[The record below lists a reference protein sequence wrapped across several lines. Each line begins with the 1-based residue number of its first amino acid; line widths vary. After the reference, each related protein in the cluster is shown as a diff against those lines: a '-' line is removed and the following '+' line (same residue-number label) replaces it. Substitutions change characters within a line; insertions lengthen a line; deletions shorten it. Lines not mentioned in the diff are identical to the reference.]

1 MNRAKESGM
10 QAAIIHE
17 IGGTPRAEDV
27 PAPTPGED
35 EVLLRVLAAPI
46 NAIDKSR
53 VAGTHYS
60 RPRLPSIAGWLGAGE
75 LDDGRR
81 VLFMYMDAGSMAE
94 HVAAAEKRLIP
105 IPDGIDPAVAAA
117 AFNPGMSA
125 WWAVNQRGPV
135 EPGSTVLIQ
144 GATGVTGKLAVQL
157 ARLRGA
163 GRIVGTGR
171 NPAALAELLEL
182 GADAVI
188 RVDQPDQELAAA
200 YREQAGDGWDLVI
213 DYLWGHPTEVLIE
226 TLIRRDAEGRSLRT
240 RLVEVGAMAGPD
252 VALPAAALRS
262 AGLEIVG
269 MGTGTG
275 AGRDQ
280 VTAAIAEF
288 YELVRTGAV
297 RVDIERVPLAQVAD
311 VWHREHGGRRLVLIP

>member
-1 MNRAKESGM
+1 MK
-10 QAAIIHE
+10 AAVIHE
-17 IGGTPRAEDV
+17 IGGTPRAEDTAT
-27 PAPTPGED
+27 PAPGPG

-46 NAIDKSR
+46 NAVDKSR

-60 RPRLPSIAGWLGAGE
+60 RPPVPSIAGWLGAGE
-75 LDDGRR
+75 LADGRH
-81 VLFMYMDAGSMAE
+81 VLFMNMDAGSMAE
-94 HVAAAEKRLIP
+94 QVAVEEKRLIP
-105 IPDGIDPAVAAA
+105 IPDGLDPAVAAA

-188 RVDQPDQELAAA
+188 RVDQPDEALAAA
-200 YREQAGDGWDLVI
+200 YREHAGDGWDLVI
-213 DYLWGHPTEVLIE
+213 DYLWGRPTEVLIK
-226 TLIRRDAEGRSLRT
+226 TLIRHDAEGRSLYT

-252 VALPAAALRS
+252 VALPASALRS

-269 MGTGTG
+269 MGTGTAG
-275 AGRDQ
+275 GRDGLMS
-280 VTAAIAEF
+280 AIGEF
-288 YELVRTGAV
+288 YELLRTGAI
-297 RVDIERVPLAQVAD
+297 RVDIERVPLDQVAD